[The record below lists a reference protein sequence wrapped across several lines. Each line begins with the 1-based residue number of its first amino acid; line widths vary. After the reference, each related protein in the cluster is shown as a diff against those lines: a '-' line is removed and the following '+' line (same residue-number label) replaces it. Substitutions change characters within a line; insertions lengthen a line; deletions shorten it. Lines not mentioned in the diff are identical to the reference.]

1 MEDADGDALGRLEI
15 MVTWKLT
22 EGVVGLLGIF
32 SLAGR
37 KVDKTDTALFVG
49 KLTACQMRRL

>member
-1 MEDADGDALGRLEI
+1 MS
-15 MVTWKLT
+15 WKLT
-22 EGVVGLLGIF
+22 EAVVGLLGIF